1 MEADEIKRRMPA
13 IIAGE
18 VAAINRTFQGREL
31 IARTRAALTVVAG
44 RSYVSYELETG
55 KGVLPQDVEKLLPK
69 LTEALFRLRN
79 QGGKT
84 RHVVNLRLRYQPLAL
99 EINHPFPAPLDW
111 HKAQTALDPHSM
123 LTGRNYSGGEPT
135 DDVLSFDDTPHVLI
149 AGTTGSGKS
158 TLLRMMIATLA
169 LNTDPDLLRLYLVDL
184 KNEDLLPFRRLPHV
198 ETTAI
203 TRAQAMDVVR
213 YMHAE
218 KNRRVLEGKAQGP
231 RVVLVVDEL
240 AQIADKSTLLLL
252 DETLAVARSKRINAI
267 FATQKPTVD
276 VVGRLGK
283 ANLTTRLVG
292 RVTTSDES
300 TTAAGRGETGAH
312 LLPGRGA
319 FLRIEGAD
327 VTRLQAYWLDDAGT
341 EAMVDAAVQR
351 WGKRAVSSGYRGGEQ
366 VVRTG
371 ATTGEQVVRNGGEAP
386 VTLVTPPIV
395 AQEWGAWGENA
406 PAIASPVSVP
416 RLPVAVAARPAPEL
430 MPQTTYPLGRTREL
444 TPAEVATVRRLKAE
458 GLSGNAICER
468 IFGPKNTQRLDIIR
482 RALEG
487 GAA

>member
-1 MEADEIKRRMPA
+1 MNNMEAERIRERMPA

-18 VAAINRTFQGREL
+18 VAAINRTFQGRTL
-31 IARTRAALTVVAG
+31 DAGTRAGWTVVAG
-44 RSYVSYELETG
+44 RSYIAYGLRLG
-55 KGVLPQDVEKLLPK
+55 GAVLPQDVEKLLPK
-69 LTEALFRLRN
+69 LTEALSALRHRPTDVRLRR
-79 QGGKT
+79 K
-84 RHVVNLRLRYQPLAL
+84 PLAL
-99 EINHPFPAPLDW
+99 EVAHPFPAPLDW
-111 HKAQTALDPHSM
+111 QRAQTRLQPDTM
-123 LTGRNYSGGEPT
+123 LTGRNYSGGEPC
-135 DDVLSFDDTPHVLI
+135 DDVLCFDDTPHVLI

-169 LNTDPDLLRLYLVDL
+169 LNTSPDALRLYLVDL
-184 KNEDLLPFRRLPHV
+184 KNEDLLPFARLPHV

-218 KNRRVLEGKAQGP
+218 KNRRVLEGKATGP

-252 DETLAVARSKRINAI
+252 DETLAVARSKRLNAI

-292 RVTTSDES
+292 RVTTADEA

-312 LLPGRGA
+312 LLPGKGA

-327 VTRLQAYWLDDAGT
+327 VTRLQAYWLDDDGT
-341 EAMVDAAVQR
+341 ESLVQQAVTR
-351 WGKRAVSSGYRGGEQ
+351 WGKQAAVPVYQYDAGAISAPYYPVQQRALSGGTSGTGTVQ
-366 VVRTG
+366 AVQTVRS
-371 ATTGEQVVRNGGEAP
+371 VP
-386 VTLVTPPIV
+386 VTQVASWPIPERPLTATEV
-395 AQEWGAWGENA
+395 
-406 PAIASPVSVP
+406 
-416 RLPVAVAARPAPEL
+416 VAVRRMHANGASKNKIL
-430 MPQTTYPLGRTREL
+430 DVVYGGK
-444 TPAEVATVRRLKAE
+444 TPKRFAWVSE
-458 GLSGNAICER
+458 
-468 IFGPKNTQRLDIIR
+468 
-482 RALEG
+482 ALNEG

>member
-1 MEADEIKRRMPA
+1 
-13 IIAGE
+13 
-18 VAAINRTFQGREL
+18 
-31 IARTRAALTVVAG
+31 
-44 RSYVSYELETG
+44 
-55 KGVLPQDVEKLLPK
+55 
-69 LTEALFRLRN
+69 
-79 QGGKT
+79 
-84 RHVVNLRLRYQPLAL
+84 
-99 EINHPFPAPLDW
+99 
-111 HKAQTALDPHSM
+111 M
-123 LTGRNYSGGEPT
+123 LTGRNYSGGEPC
-135 DDVLSFDDTPHVLI
+135 DDVLRFDDTPHVLI

-169 LNTDPDLLRLYLVDL
+169 LNTSPDALRLYLVDL

-218 KNRRVLEGKAQGP
+218 KNRRVMEGKAQGP

-283 ANLTTRLVG
+283 ANLTSRLVG
-292 RVTTSDES
+292 RVTTSDEA

-312 LLPGRGA
+312 LLPGKGA
-319 FLRIEGAD
+319 VLRIEGAN

-341 EAMVDAAVQR
+341 EALVDAAVQR
-351 WGKRAVSSGYRGGEQ
+351 WGKRAVRGGEQ
-366 VVRTG
+366 PVRGG
-371 ATTGEQVVRNGGEAP
+371 ATTGEQAVRNARYTGEAP
-386 VTLVTPPIV
+386 VTPPV
-395 AQEWGAWGENA
+395 LAQEWQVGGENM
-406 PAIASPVSVP
+406 PAVAAPVSASRV
-416 RLPVAVAARPAPEL
+416 PVAVTARPAPEL
-430 MPQTTYPLGRTREL
+430 LPNAVYPLGKTREL
-444 TPAEVATVRRLKAE
+444 TPVEVATVRRWRAE
-458 GLSGNAICER
+458 GVSGNVICER
-468 IFGPKNTQRLDIIR
+468 IFGPKNTQRLEIIR
-482 RALEG
+482 RAIEG

>member
-1 MEADEIKRRMPA
+1 MNNIEAEEVRRRMPA

-18 VAAINRTFQGREL
+18 VAEINRTFQGRTL
-31 IARTRAALTVVAG
+31 DAGTRAGWTVVAG
-44 RSYVSYELETG
+44 RSYVAYGLKLG
-55 KGVLPQDVEKLLPK
+55 GAVLPQDVEKLLPK
-69 LTEALFRLRN
+69 LTEALSALRRRPTDVRLRR
-79 QGGKT
+79 K
-84 RHVVNLRLRYQPLAL
+84 PLAL
-99 EINHPFPAPLDW
+99 EVAHPFPAPLDW
-111 HKAQTALDPHSM
+111 QRAQTQLGADTM

-135 DDVLSFDDTPHVLI
+135 DDVLCFDDTPHVLI

-169 LNTDPDLLRLYLVDL
+169 LNTSPESLRLYLVDL
-184 KNEDLLPFRRLPHV
+184 KNEDLLPFRRLPHT

-292 RVTTSDES
+292 RVTTSDEA
-300 TTAAGRGETGAH
+300 TTAASRGETGAH

-341 EAMVDAAVQR
+341 EAMVDAAVAR
-351 WGKRAVSSGYRGGEQ
+351 WGKQERVPVYQYSAGAEIAPYHPTTQRDYSGGTSGTSAVQAVQ
-366 VVRTG
+366 VVR
-371 ATTGEQVVRNGGEAP
+371 
-386 VTLVTPPIV
+386 
-395 AQEWGAWGENA
+395 
-406 PAIASPVSVP
+406 SV
-416 RLPVAVAARPAPEL
+416 PVAVPARWPIPDRPLTATEAAA
-430 MPQTTYPLGRTREL
+430 
-444 TPAEVATVRRLKAE
+444 VRRMYAG
-458 GLSGNAICER
+458 GLSNGGRSKNSVITEVWGDLSNKPKRLSWLDEAI
-468 IFGPKNTQRLDIIR
+468 
-482 RALEG
+482 EG
-487 GAA
+487 SAA

>member
-1 MEADEIKRRMPA
+1 MNIEAEEVRRRTDA
-13 IIAGE
+13 IIPIE
-18 VAAINRTFQGREL
+18 VKCINRVFQGRGL
-31 IARTRAALTVVAG
+31 VARTRTNGAIVAG
-44 RSYVSYELETG
+44 RSYISYPLQLGE
-55 KGVLPQDVEKLLPK
+55 KVLPEDVEKIMSK
-69 LTEALFRLRN
+69 LTEALYMQRGNRPV
-79 QGGKT
+79 T
-84 RHVVNLRLRYQPLAL
+84 LRLRRKPLAL

-111 HKAQTALDPHSM
+111 HKAQTALQPDTM

-135 DDVLSFDDTPHVLI
+135 DDVLTFDDTPHVLI

-169 LNTDPDLLRLYLVDL
+169 LNTSPESMRLYLVDL

-213 YMHAE
+213 FMHAE
-218 KNRRVLEGKAQGP
+218 KNRRVLEGKAHGP
-231 RVVLVVDEL
+231 RCVLVIDEL

-252 DETLAVARSKRINAI
+252 DETLAVARSKRLNAI

-292 RVTTSDES
+292 RVTTADEA

-312 LLPGRGA
+312 LLPGKGA

-341 EAMVDAAVQR
+341 DAMVDAAVSR
-351 WGKRAVSSGYRGGEQ
+351 WGRKAVSAGYRGGEQ
-366 VVRTG
+366 AVRGG
-371 ATTGEQVVRNGGEAP
+371 ATTGEQAVSNGHYTGEA
-386 VTLVTPPIV
+386 LVTPPV
-395 AQEWGAWGENA
+395 MAQEWRVWGENV
-406 PAIASPVSVP
+406 PAVASPVSAP
-416 RLPVAVAARPAPEL
+416 RMPVAVAARPSPEL
-430 MPQTTYPLGRTREL
+430 LPNAVYPLGKTREL
-444 TPAEVATVRRLKAE
+444 TPAEVATVRRWRAE
-458 GLSGNAICER
+458 GVSGNVICER
-468 IFGPKNTQRLDIIR
+468 IFGPKNQQRLDIIR
-482 RALEG
+482 RAVEG
-487 GAA
+487 GAV

>member
-1 MEADEIKRRMPA
+1 VNMEAEEVRRRMPA

-18 VAAINRTFQGREL
+18 VAAINRTFAG
-31 IARTRAALTVVAG
+31 TRPNQKSPAGTNPKWTYVAG
-44 RSYVSYELETG
+44 RAFISYGLRLDPA
-55 KGVLPQDVEKLLPK
+55 VLPQDVEKLLPK
-69 LTEALFRLRN
+69 LTEALSAVRRRPTDVRLRR
-79 QGGKT
+79 K
-84 RHVVNLRLRYQPLAL
+84 PLAL
-99 EINHPFPAPLDW
+99 EVAHPFPAPLDW
-111 HKAQTALDPHSM
+111 QRARTQLDADTM
-123 LTGRNYSGGEPT
+123 LTGRNYSGGEPC
-135 DDVLSFDDTPHVLI
+135 DDTLCFDDTPHVLI

-169 LNTDPDLLRLYLVDL
+169 LNTDPGLCRVFLIDL

-283 ANLTTRLVG
+283 ANLTSRLVG
-292 RVTTSDES
+292 RVTTSDEA

-312 LLPGRGA
+312 LLPGKGA

-341 EAMVDAAVQR
+341 DAMVDAAVQR
-351 WGKRAVSSGYRGGEQ
+351 WGSSGYK
-366 VVRTG
+366 
-371 ATTGEQVVRNGGEAP
+371 P
-386 VTLVTPPIV
+386 VTKAVLPEV
-395 AQEWGAWGENA
+395 AEPVSTGYNHQNGAFL
-406 PAIASPVSVP
+406 PVSVQKTAAQSVTGSAVTVTFP
-416 RLPVAVAARPAPEL
+416 LPTNRPPSPVEA
-430 MPQTTYPLGRTREL
+430 
-444 TPAEVATVRRLKAE
+444 
-458 GLSGNAICER
+458 
-468 IFGPKNTQRLDIIR
+468 
-482 RALEG
+482 RALRQLYEQTGSKNEVIRQAYGSKNGVILGYVNQALNEG
-487 GAA
+487 RIA

>member
-1 MEADEIKRRMPA
+1 MNIEAEEIKRRMPA
-13 IIAGE
+13 IITGE
-18 VAAINRTFQGREL
+18 VAAINRTFQGR
-31 IARTRAALTVVAG
+31 ALDAGTKPAWTVVAG
-44 RSYVSYELETG
+44 RSYIAYGLRLG
-55 KGVLPQDVEKLLPK
+55 GAVLPQDVEKLLPK
-69 LTEALFRLRN
+69 LTEALSALRRRPTDVRLRR
-79 QGGKT
+79 K
-84 RHVVNLRLRYQPLAL
+84 PLAL
-99 EINHPFPAPLDW
+99 EVAHPFPAPLDW
-111 HKAQTALDPHSM
+111 HKAQTALQPDTM
-123 LTGRNYSGGEPT
+123 LTGRNYSGGEPC
-135 DDVLSFDDTPHVLI
+135 DDTLCFDDTPHVLI

-169 LNTDPDLLRLYLVDL
+169 LNTSPDALRLYLVDL

-292 RVTTSDES
+292 RVTTSDEAA
-300 TTAAGRGETGAH
+300 TAAGRGETGAH

-341 EAMVDAAVQR
+341 EALVDAAVQR
-351 WGKRAVSSGYRGGEQ
+351 WGRSGYM
-366 VVRTG
+366 
-371 ATTGEQVVRNGGEAP
+371 P
-386 VTLVTPPIV
+386 VTKTVLPEVDTPV
-395 AQEWGAWGENA
+395 STGYNRQNGAFL
-406 PAIASPVSVP
+406 PVSVQKTAP
-416 RLPVAVAARPAPEL
+416 RAVTGSAVSVTFPLPTNRPPSPVEAQALRLLFEQTGSKNAVIRQA
-430 MPQTTYPLGRTREL
+430 YGSKNGVILGY
-444 TPAEVATVRRLKAE
+444 V
-458 GLSGNAICER
+458 N
-468 IFGPKNTQRLDIIR
+468 Q
-482 RALEG
+482 ALNEG
-487 GAA
+487 GTA

>member
-1 MEADEIKRRMPA
+1 MNIEAEEIRRRMPA
-13 IIAGE
+13 IITGE
-18 VAAINRTFQGREL
+18 VAAINRTFQGR
-31 IARTRAALTVVAG
+31 ALDAGTKPAWTVVAG
-44 RSYVSYELETG
+44 RSYIAYGLRLG
-55 KGVLPQDVEKLLPK
+55 GAVLPQDVEKLLPK
-69 LTEALFRLRN
+69 LTEALSALRRRPTDVRLRR
-79 QGGKT
+79 K
-84 RHVVNLRLRYQPLAL
+84 PLAL
-99 EINHPFPAPLDW
+99 EVAHPFPAPLDW
-111 HKAQTALDPHSM
+111 HKAQTALQPDTM
-123 LTGRNYSGGEPT
+123 LTGRNYSGGEPC
-135 DDVLSFDDTPHVLI
+135 DDTLCFDDTPHVLI

-169 LNTDPDLLRLYLVDL
+169 LNTSPDALRLYLVDL

-292 RVTTSDES
+292 RVTTADEA
-300 TTAAGRGETGAH
+300 TTATGRGETGAH

-319 FLRIEGAD
+319 FLRVEGAD
-327 VTRLQAYWLDDAGT
+327 VTRLQAYWLDDDGT

-351 WGKRAVSSGYRGGEQ
+351 WGKRAAVPVYQYNDDAISAPYWPTQQREIVGGTSGTRAVQAVE
-366 VVRTG
+366 VVR
-371 ATTGEQVVRNGGEAP
+371 
-386 VTLVTPPIV
+386 
-395 AQEWGAWGENA
+395 
-406 PAIASPVSVP
+406 SVP
-416 RLPVAVAARPAPEL
+416 AAVGARWPIQDRPLTATEAAA
-430 MPQTTYPLGRTREL
+430 
-444 TPAEVATVRRLKAE
+444 VRRMYAG
-458 GLSGNAICER
+458 GLPHGRSKNSVITEVWGDLSNK
-468 IFGPKNTQRLDIIR
+468 PKRLMWLDM
-482 RALEG
+482 ALNEG

>member
-1 MEADEIKRRMPA
+1 VNIEAEEIRRRMPA

-18 VAAINRTFQGREL
+18 VAAINRTFQGRNL
-31 IARTRAALTVVAG
+31 DAGTRSAWTVVAG
-44 RSYVSYELETG
+44 RSYVAYGVRLG
-55 KGVLPQDVEKLLPK
+55 GAVLPQDVDKLLPK
-69 LTEALFRLRN
+69 LSEAMSALRRRPTDVRLRR
-79 QGGKT
+79 K
-84 RHVVNLRLRYQPLAL
+84 PLAL

-111 HKAQTALDPHSM
+111 HKARTALSADTM

-135 DDVLSFDDTPHVLI
+135 DDTLCFDDTPHVLI

-158 TLLRMMIATLA
+158 TLLRMMVATLA
-169 LNTDPDLLRLYLVDL
+169 LNTSPDALRLYLVDL

-218 KNRRVLEGKAQGP
+218 KNRRVLEGKARGP

-283 ANLTTRLVG
+283 ANLTSRLVG
-292 RVTTSDES
+292 RVTTADEA
-300 TTAAGRGETGAH
+300 TTATGRGETGAH

-319 FLRIEGAD
+319 FLRVEGAD
-327 VTRLQAYWLDDAGT
+327 VTRLQAYWLDDDGT
-341 EAMVDAAVQR
+341 EAMVDAVVER
-351 WGKRAVSSGYRGGEQ
+351 WGKRARVPVYQNEADAISAPYWPVPQRELSGGTSGTRAVQPVE
-366 VVRTG
+366 VVRSVPAAVG
-371 ATTGEQVVRNGGEAP
+371 ARWPIPDRPLTANEAAAVRRMYNGGLPHGRSKNSVMTE
-386 VTLVTPPIV
+386 V
-395 AQEWGAWGENA
+395 WGDLSNK
-406 PAIASPVSVP
+406 PK
-416 RLPVAVAARPAPEL
+416 RL
-430 MPQTTYPLGRTREL
+430 MW
-444 TPAEVATVRRLKAE
+444 
-458 GLSGNAICER
+458 
-468 IFGPKNTQRLDIIR
+468 LDM
-482 RALEG
+482 ALNEG

>member
-1 MEADEIKRRMPA
+1 MNMEAAEVKRRMPA

-18 VAAINRTFQGREL
+18 VAAINKTFQGRTL
-31 IARTRAALTVVAG
+31 DAGTRPAWTVVAG
-44 RSYVSYELETG
+44 RSYIAYGLKLG
-55 KGVLPQDVEKLLPK
+55 PAVLPQQIENMLPK
-69 LTEALFRLRN
+69 LTEALSALRRRPTDVRLRR
-79 QGGKT
+79 K
-84 RHVVNLRLRYQPLAL
+84 PLAL
-99 EINHPFPAPLDW
+99 EVSHPFPAPLDW
-111 HKAQTALDPHSM
+111 QRAQTALQPDTM
-123 LTGRNYSGGEPT
+123 LTGRNYSGGEPC
-135 DDVLSFDDTPHVLI
+135 DDTLCFDDTPHVLI

-158 TLLRMMIATLA
+158 TLLRMMVATLA
-169 LNTDPDLLRLYLVDL
+169 LNTSPDSLRLYLVDL

-231 RVVLVVDEL
+231 RCVLVVDEL

-292 RVTTSDES
+292 RVTTSDEA

-327 VTRLQAYWLDDAGT
+327 VTRLQAYWLDDDGT
-341 EAMVDAAVQR
+341 ESMVDAAVTR
-351 WGKRAVSSGYRGGEQ
+351 WGRQAVSAGYRGGEQ
-366 VVRTG
+366 AVRGG
-371 ATTGEQVVRNGGEAP
+371 ATTGEQAVRNARHTGE
-386 VTLVTPPIV
+386 TLVTPPLL
-395 AQEWGAWGENA
+395 AQEWRVWGENA
-406 PAIASPVSVP
+406 PAVVSPVSVP
-416 RLPVAVAARPAPEL
+416 RLPVAVASRPAPEL
-430 MPQTTYPLGRTREL
+430 LPNAVYPLGKTREL
-444 TPAEVATVRRLKAE
+444 TPVEVATVRRWRAE
-458 GLSGNAICER
+458 GVSGNVICER
-468 IFGPKNTQRLDIIR
+468 IFGPKNQQRLEIIR
-482 RALEG
+482 RAIEG
-487 GAA
+487 GAR

>member
-1 MEADEIKRRMPA
+1 MEADEIRRRMPA

-18 VAAINRTFQGREL
+18 VAAINRTFQGRSL
-31 IARTRAALTVVAG
+31 DAGTRAAWTVVAG
-44 RSYVSYELETG
+44 RSYIAYGLRLG
-55 KGVLPQDVEKLLPK
+55 GAVLPQDVEKLLPK
-69 LTEALFRLRN
+69 LTEALSALRRRPTDVRLRR
-79 QGGKT
+79 K
-84 RHVVNLRLRYQPLAL
+84 PLAL
-99 EINHPFPAPLDW
+99 EVAHPFPAPLDW
-111 HKAQTALDPHSM
+111 RKAQTQLSADTM
-123 LTGRNYSGGEPT
+123 LTGRNYSGGEPC

-169 LNTDPDLLRLYLVDL
+169 LNTDPDMLRLYLVDL
-184 KNEDLLPFRRLPHV
+184 KNEDLMPFRRLPHV

-312 LLPGRGA
+312 LLPGKGA

-327 VTRLQAYWLDDAGT
+327 VTRLQAYWLDDDGT

-351 WGKRAVSSGYRGGEQ
+351 WGKKASVPVYQYDAGAISAPYQPVPQRDISGGTSGTRAVQPVQ
-366 VVRTG
+366 VVRS
-371 ATTGEQVVRNGGEAP
+371 VP
-386 VTLVTPPIV
+386 VTQAASWPIPDRPLTAV
-395 AQEWGAWGENA
+395 EAQK
-406 PAIASPVSVP
+406 
-416 RLPVAVAARPAPEL
+416 
-430 MPQTTYPLGRTREL
+430 
-444 TPAEVATVRRLKAE
+444 VRRMYGG
-458 GLSGNAICER
+458 GLPNGRSKNSVITEVWGDLSNK
-468 IFGPKNTQRLDIIR
+468 PKRLMWLDM
-482 RALEG
+482 ALNEG
-487 GAA
+487 GAG

>member
-1 MEADEIKRRMPA
+1 MNNMEAERIRERMPA

-18 VAAINRTFQGREL
+18 VAAINRTFQGRTL
-31 IARTRAALTVVAG
+31 DAGTRAGWTVVAG
-44 RSYVSYELETG
+44 RSYIAYGLRLG
-55 KGVLPQDVEKLLPK
+55 GAVLPQDVEKLLPK
-69 LTEALFRLRN
+69 LTEALSALRHRPTDVRLRR
-79 QGGKT
+79 K
-84 RHVVNLRLRYQPLAL
+84 PLAL
-99 EINHPFPAPLDW
+99 EVAHPFPAPLDW
-111 HKAQTALDPHSM
+111 QRAQTRLQPDTM
-123 LTGRNYSGGEPT
+123 LTGRNYSGGEPC
-135 DDVLSFDDTPHVLI
+135 DDVLCFDDTPHVLI

-169 LNTDPDLLRLYLVDL
+169 LNTSPDALRLYLVDL
-184 KNEDLLPFRRLPHV
+184 KNEDLLPFARLPHV

-218 KNRRVLEGKAQGP
+218 KNRRVLEGKATGP

-252 DETLAVARSKRINAI
+252 DETLAVARSKRLNAI

-292 RVTTSDES
+292 RVTTADEA

-312 LLPGRGA
+312 LLPGKGA

-341 EAMVDAAVQR
+341 DAMVDAAVER
-351 WGKRAVSSGYRGGEQ
+351 WGRKAAVPVYQCENDVILAENWQKSGDTGGIPASVLVQAVQ
-366 VVRTG
+366 VVRS
-371 ATTGEQVVRNGGEAP
+371 VP
-386 VTLVTPPIV
+386 VTQAASWPIP
-395 AQEWGAWGENA
+395 E
-406 PAIASPVSVP
+406 
-416 RLPVAVAARPAPEL
+416 RP
-430 MPQTTYPLGRTREL
+430 L
-444 TPAEVATVRRLKAE
+444 TAAEVAAVRKMRANGASKNKILDVVYGGKT
-458 GLSGNAICER
+458 
-468 IFGPKNTQRLDIIR
+468 PKRFAWVSE
-482 RALEG
+482 ALNEG
-487 GAA
+487 GA

>member
-1 MEADEIKRRMPA
+1 MIEADEIRRRMPA

-18 VAAINRTFQGREL
+18 VAAINRTFAGTRPGRTPPAE
-31 IARTRAALTVVAG
+31 TRCNWTFVAG
-44 RSYVSYELETG
+44 RAFIAYGLRLDST
-55 KGVLPQDVEKLLPK
+55 VLPQDIEKLLPK
-69 LTEALFRLRN
+69 LSEAMSALRRRPTDVRLRR
-79 QGGKT
+79 K
-84 RHVVNLRLRYQPLAL
+84 PLAL
-99 EINHPFPAPLDW
+99 EVAHPFPAPLDW
-111 HKAQTALDPHSM
+111 HKARTALSADTM

-135 DDVLSFDDTPHVLI
+135 DDTLCFDDTPHVLI

-169 LNTDPDLLRLYLVDL
+169 LNTPPDALRLYLVDL

-218 KNRRVLEGKAQGP
+218 KNRRVMEGKTSGP

-240 AQIADKSTLLLL
+240 AQIADKSTVQLL
-252 DETLAVARSKRINAI
+252 DDALAVARSKRINAI

-292 RVTTSDES
+292 RVTTADES

-312 LLPGRGA
+312 LLPGKGA
-319 FLRIEGAD
+319 FLRVEGAD

-341 EAMVDAAVQR
+341 EALVDAAVQR
-351 WGKRAVSSGYRGGEQ
+351 WGRSGYM
-366 VVRTG
+366 
-371 ATTGEQVVRNGGEAP
+371 P
-386 VTLVTPPIV
+386 VTK
-395 AQEWGAWGENA
+395 
-406 PAIASPVSVP
+406 
-416 RLPVAVAARPAPEL
+416 RF
-430 MPQTTYPLGRTREL
+430 
-444 TPAEVATVRRLKAE
+444 
-458 GLSGNAICER
+458 C
-468 IFGPKNTQRLDIIR
+468 QR
-482 RALEG
+482 
-487 GAA
+487 